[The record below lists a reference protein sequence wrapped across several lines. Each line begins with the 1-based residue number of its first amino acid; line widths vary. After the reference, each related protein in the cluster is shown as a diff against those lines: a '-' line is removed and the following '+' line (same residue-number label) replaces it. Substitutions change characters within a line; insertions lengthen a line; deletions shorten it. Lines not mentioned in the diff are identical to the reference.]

1 MILRFQQTRL
11 KHYIICW
18 DRLNS
23 CYPEEFSKLIG
34 CCQFNWRLTIVLE
47 PLGVVNVV
55 SKNSKIFL
63 RIRI

>member
-1 MILRFQQTRL
+1 MG
-11 KHYIICW
+11 W
-18 DRLNS
+18 SRLNS